1 MMGMVIAVS
10 LACVALGTQL
20 LLIPVLAVDSYQL
33 FLGAVAVS
41 SIYGGGTAGLV
52 TLLISGLGKLYFFM
66 PSNVLAVD
74 SEVAVRMLL
83 FLAIAGVICWIGG
96 RFHASE
102 RWLAAVLTSIGD
114 ALIAT
119 DRRGRIRFM
128 NPAAEALS
136 GWSEEA
142 AVKRNLCEVIHLRD
156 RASRSTLALDDSK
169 DLEKQPLFTRIDANT
184 VLDSKSGC
192 AIPVAGS
199 VSIMVNAAGSR
210 SGAVIVL
217 RDITERREAEQER
230 ERLLNDIQS
239 ALARVKALS
248 GMLPI
253 CAGCKNI
260 RDERGQWQELE
271 TYIAAHSEAE
281 FSHGLCPQCV
291 RQYYPELEIDAAP
304 APITQSGETGR
315 KVHEQD
321 LSTPAGLAGTGS
333 ECSRKPNPAA

>member
-1 MMGMVIAVS
+1 
-10 LACVALGTQL
+10 
-20 LLIPVLAVDSYQL
+20 
-33 FLGAVAVS
+33 
-41 SIYGGGTAGLV
+41 
-52 TLLISGLGKLYFFM
+52 
-66 PSNVLAVD
+66 
-74 SEVAVRMLL
+74 
-83 FLAIAGVICWIGG
+83 
-96 RFHASE
+96 
-102 RWLAAVLTSIGD
+102 
-114 ALIAT
+114 
-119 DRRGRIRFM
+119 M

-156 RASRSTLALDDSK
+156 RASGSTLALDDSK

-304 APITQSGETGR
+304 AHHAVRRNGE
-315 KVHEQD
+315 E
-321 LSTPAGLAGTGS
+321 SS
-333 ECSRKPNPAA
+333 

>member
-1 MMGMVIAVS
+1 
-10 LACVALGTQL
+10 
-20 LLIPVLAVDSYQL
+20 VDSYQL

-41 SIYGGGTAGLV
+41 SIYGGGKAGLV

-66 PSNVLAVD
+66 PSNILAVG
-74 SEVAVRMLL
+74 SELAVRLLL
-83 FLAIAGVICWIGG
+83 FLAVAGVICWIGG

-102 RWLAAVLTSIGD
+102 QWLAAVLTTIGD

-119 DRRGRIRFM
+119 DKRSRIRFM

-136 GWSEEA
+136 GWSEAA

-156 RASRSTLALDDSK
+156 RASGPTMALHDSK
-169 DLEKQPLFTRIDANT
+169 DLEEQPLFTRIDANT
-184 VLDSKSGC
+184 VLDSRSGF

-199 VSIMVNAAGSR
+199 VSIMVNGAGSR

-239 ALARVKALS
+239 ALAKVKALS

-271 TYIAAHSEAE
+271 TYIGAHSEAE

-291 RQYYPELEIDAAP
+291 RQYYPELDIDATT
-304 APITQSGETGR
+304 APITQSGETR
-315 KVHEQD
+315 KEIHEQD
-321 LSTPAGLAGTGS
+321 L
-333 ECSRKPNPAA
+333 